1 MSKHDKLP
9 SLEKIGRRS
18 NVCLALCADK
28 HCARSGAKQLRQA
41 IEASLDEHGLSEHI
55 AVEWTKCQD
64 FCDDSP
70 ALTVLPQGL
79 SYIRVMPR
87 NARQI
92 VESHLIEGEPVID
105 LLDKKSRHRLL
116 RRRKIDD

>member
-9 SLEKIGRRS
+9 SVEKIGRRS
-18 NVCLALCADK
+18 TVCLAMCADK
-28 HCARSGAKQLRQA
+28 HCARAGAKQLRQT
-41 IEASLDEHGLSEHI
+41 IEASLHEHGLSEQVT
-55 AVEWTKCQD
+55 VEWTKCQD

-79 SYIRVMPR
+79 SYIRMTLR
-87 NARQI
+87 SARQI
-92 VESHLIEGEPVID
+92 VESHIIEGEPVID

-116 RRRKIDD
+116 RRRKTDD